1 MVCSPF
7 FFNLPSWLPQ
17 SQSGPLTTLAPG
29 KLPLASSFTLS
40 FLFCTF
46 TLRAE
51 KQFNNHFYLSEE
63 RLYIADSFRS
73 KAYYRGC
80 KRHST
85 FTGPKYLCSLPLG
98 NWQYFYWTDSFFT
111 SHGTRTGVFSIE
123 WHHMLFWSNAHITA
137 LILFTCH
144 ICIEVNH
151 FSYKVLR
158 FDK

>member
-98 NWQYFYWTDSFFT
+98 NWQYFYWTNSFFYQSWHKDRCLEHRMT
-111 SHGTRTGVFSIE
+111 SYVILKQCTHNCFDLVYVSYM
-123 WHHMLFWSNAHITA
+123 HWSQQ
-137 LILFTCH
+137 F
-144 ICIEVNH
+144 
-151 FSYKVLR
+151 
-158 FDK
+158 